1 MSEIL
6 GILFLTIVVPIW
18 LVVHYV
24 TKWKMA
30 KGLSSQDEQL
40 LEDLWNSAKNMESR
54 VAALE
59 TILEQGPE
67 TGRSR

>member
-18 LVVHYV
+18 LVTHYV

-30 KGLSSQDEQL
+30 KGLSAQDEEL
-40 LEDLWNSAKNMESR
+40 LEDLWNSAKSMEGR
-54 VAALE
+54 VATLE
-59 TILEQGPE
+59 TILEKSPE
-67 TGRSR
+67 MGRSR